1 MQDVRNPSAPLMTL
15 AGHSYAVRR
24 VKWSPFSE
32 HVLYTCSYDMT
43 VAMWNTAAAG
53 EPLARRWDHH
63 TEFSV
68 GLDASTLVDGLLAS
82 AGWDEMAYVWPHQG
96 DPRAA

>member
-1 MQDVRNPSAPLMTL
+1 MQARPACARFRSARSDVAF
-15 AGHSYAVRR
+15 ARR
-24 VKWSPFSE
+24 
-32 HVLYTCSYDMT
+32 SYDMT

-68 GLDASTLVDGLLAS
+68 GLDASTLVDGLLTS

>member
-32 HVLYTCSYDMT
+32 HVLYTCRHASLF
-43 VAMWNTAAAG
+43 V
-53 EPLARRWDHH
+53 LRRDS
-63 TEFSV
+63 ERL
-68 GLDASTLVDGLLAS
+68 GQAD
-82 AGWDEMAYVWPHQG
+82 
-96 DPRAA
+96 